1 MKISQFISVFSAPV
15 LLTAV
20 TLAMTTPAHAQG
32 RSIFDSQQSNSEAA
46 TSPESKTPP
55 LTISGMWSGDIDDN
69 LAGDGTLDADFTESP
84 NGDLT
89 GEWSFIFDAGTD
101 YGTIKG
107 KATSDGVS
115 ISFIFVPK
123 KPYVHCKFSIKTKA
137 SDTEISAP
145 YHFTACGPLTK
156 TEHGTLTISP

>member
-1 MKISQFISVFSAPV
+1 MLKTVQSS
-15 LLTAV
+15 TANNRI
-20 TLAMTTPAHAQG
+20 AKP
-32 RSIFDSQQSNSEAA
+32 R
-46 TSPESKTPP
+46 PESKTPP
-55 LTISGMWSGDIDDN
+55 LTISGMWSGTIDDN
-69 LAGDGTLDADFTESP
+69 LAGDGTLDVDFTEAP

-89 GEWSFIFDAGTD
+89 GDWSFQFDAGTD

-107 KATSDGVS
+107 KATSDGVA

-145 YHFTACGPLTK
+145 YHFTACGSLTK
-156 TEHGTLTISP
+156 TEHGTLSISP